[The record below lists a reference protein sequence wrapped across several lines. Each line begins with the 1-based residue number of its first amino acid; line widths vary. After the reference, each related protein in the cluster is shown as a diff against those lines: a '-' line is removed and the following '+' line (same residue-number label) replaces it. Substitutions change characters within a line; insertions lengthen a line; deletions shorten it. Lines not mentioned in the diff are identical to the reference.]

1 MKFYDLGN
9 THHKTTQARLSVG
22 ISLPPHL
29 PILLSPPFLNFSF
42 IFSLQLFS
50 IFFPLPSTFLTFAEA
65 HICLEI
71 VVHEFE
77 EKGYCLCFWTKKHGS
92 NFQYTDKLAN
102 KVESILFHFQEK
114 SWNYRTEFAPILEQ
128 GGAIS
133 FVAEALRFPKSKR
146 LLLMGLRKKVYHLT
160 VKVHKL
166 G

>member
-102 KVESILFHFQEK
+102 KYSLSLPRWGYKFCRRSFGVTEENYYEAMEILG
-114 SWNYRTEFAPILEQ
+114 SLVLDDIIY
-128 GGAIS
+128 
-133 FVAEALRFPKSKR
+133 
-146 LLLMGLRKKVYHLT
+146 
-160 VKVHKL
+160 
-166 G
+166 